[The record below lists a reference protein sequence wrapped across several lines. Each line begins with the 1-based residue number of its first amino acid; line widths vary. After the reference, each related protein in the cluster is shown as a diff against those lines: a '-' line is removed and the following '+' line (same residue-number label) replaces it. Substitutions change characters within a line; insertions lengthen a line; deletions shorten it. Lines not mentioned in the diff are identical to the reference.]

1 MVGCVIRVSQ
11 ASIPVV
17 WSSEMEQRLQG
28 KVEIALPSSCA
39 GNGALRSGQLS
50 AMERRS
56 RMAHTF
62 VLVETKFQSYLI

>member
-17 WSSEMEQRLQG
+17 WSSEIEQRLQG
-28 KVEIALPSSCA
+28 KVEIALPSCA

-50 AMERRS
+50 AMERRGLGWHILLFLL
-56 RMAHTF
+56 RLNFT
-62 VLVETKFQSYLI
+62 VI